1 MPDARPPH
9 PPAANGGHA
18 LITGASSG
26 IGAAIARQYARR
38 GKPLILTA
46 RREDRLLA
54 LADELA
60 PQVPCTVLAADLADP
75 AVPAELYRQIQAL
88 GLPVDTLVNNAGY
101 GVPGSYA
108 TPTWQTHADFL
119 QVLVTA
125 PCELT
130 HRFLPDML
138 ERRYGRIL
146 NVASLAGLIP
156 GSPGHTLYGAAKAFM
171 VKFSQS
177 LALENASTG
186 VHVCALCPG
195 FTYSEFHDITGT
207 RDVVSRM
214 PRWMWKSAGDVA
226 ALGVDAVERG
236 QIVCVTGR
244 ANRTIKSLFKLLPDG
259 MALRTMGKRAKSF
272 RNQQ

>member
-1 MPDARPPH
+1 MNTATAP
-9 PPAANGGHA
+9 GHA

-60 PQVPCTVLAADLADP
+60 PVPCTVLAADLADP
-75 AVPAELYRQIQAL
+75 TVPQAIFTQVQDL
-88 GLPVDTLVNNAGY
+88 GLHVDTLVNNAGY
-101 GVPGSYA
+101 GVGGHFPA
-108 TPTWQTHADFL
+108 QPWPTHAEFL
-119 QVLVTA
+119 QVLVSA
-125 PCELT
+125 PCELAY
-130 HRFLPDML
+130 RFLPAMQ

-146 NVASLAGLIP
+146 NIASLAALVP
-156 GSPGHTLYGAAKAFM
+156 GSPGHTLYGAAKALL

-177 LALENASTG
+177 LALENLANG

-207 RDVVSRM
+207 RQVVSKM
-214 PRWMWKSAGDVA
+214 PRYMWMGAQEVA
-226 ALGVDAVERG
+226 RMGVEAVERG
-236 QIVCVTGR
+236 QIVCVPGR
-244 ANRTIKSLFKLLPDG
+244 INRAIAGLFKLMPDG
-259 MALRTMGKRAKSF
+259 MALRTMAKRAKSF